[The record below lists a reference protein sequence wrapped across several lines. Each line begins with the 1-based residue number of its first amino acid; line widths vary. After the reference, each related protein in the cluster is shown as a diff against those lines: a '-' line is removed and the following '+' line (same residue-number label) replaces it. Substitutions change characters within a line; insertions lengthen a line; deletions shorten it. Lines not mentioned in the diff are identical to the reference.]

1 VQILHLLIEDDY
13 IEEFVSSLPRDK
25 VTIVEKEFDENKK
38 LLQDELEK
46 YNNEDI
52 ETKPYHESMQN
63 LNIWLKEKA

>member
-1 VQILHLLIEDDY
+1 MQILHLLIEDDY

>member
-1 VQILHLLIEDDY
+1 MQILHLLIEDDY

-25 VTIVEKEFDENKK
+25 VTIVEKEFNENKK

-46 YNNEDI
+46 YNNEDVEI
-52 ETKPYHESMQN
+52 KPYHESMQD